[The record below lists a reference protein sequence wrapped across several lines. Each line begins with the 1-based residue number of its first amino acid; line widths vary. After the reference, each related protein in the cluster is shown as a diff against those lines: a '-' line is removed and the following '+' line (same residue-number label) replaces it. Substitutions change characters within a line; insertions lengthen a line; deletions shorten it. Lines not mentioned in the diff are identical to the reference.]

1 MLEVIGFLVWILIT
15 LWVTAA
21 PFAILAVS
29 ALGGGLGIEGKVLI
43 LGAICLSVV
52 SWYYIF
58 ASLTITLN

>member
-29 ALGGGLGIEGKVLI
+29 ALGGGLELEGKVLI

-58 ASLTITLN
+58 TSLTITLN